1 MLSVGTEGLLR
12 QARELGPE
20 ELRKFCGRTGAMLG
34 RAGQEAEVLESLR
47 RLHLV
52 VGAGGPRHLD
62 PDFVGKLQ
70 RLVESDSS
78 PAQIRAVGAAILC
91 QLCPSPRDLL
101 AIGQFLEG
109 RAPEGHSLRL
119 LLPLLLR
126 AELGEEQVNVVNKK
140 LCDWLRYAQGAGPSF
155 SPRAKLPG
163 PLAELDGTPAMDFF
177 TVLSVGARYSEEQ
190 WLNVLGF
197 SMLRPWLLRHGSGGA
212 TSDDR
217 SEVSM
222 VSASSASSRQLP
234 PRERLREKALEYCL
248 RLAEQSNR
256 KALRRSD
263 AEVQRACLAE
273 AVALLDVICKQDVSY
288 LYRALPL
295 LKNLPGRLCSDPSLA
310 PALLPLAQFF
320 LSHSEVAGAGS
331 QAVYRHLL
339 AKVPAELYH
348 KPLFA
353 FQFVRFCRANS
364 AVLAENVGAFRGSF
378 PGLLKFLAWN
388 GPMLVAEFFV
398 ALLPA
403 LINPTSALDLFHSLL
418 DLPCV
423 TAALEMQ
430 RSCPLGSDKAALD
443 HSLLP
448 PSAAEAFRHPQCR
461 EVFQYILRSETC
473 PVPEQL
479 SLLHRALA
487 DLSGSPRVAQ
497 CAEIVPCLL
506 RQYFT
511 IVATVADG
519 PLIGRLVLAVLERS
533 GRLYDPPKY
542 KEEVHRVLSA
552 QLPRLFRLHPALV
565 VELSRELLD
574 FVGTTSNIESKE
586 PLFTH
591 VVWAVG
597 EFVSVSY
604 DRRCTVEQVNRFF
617 DVLETLLFEIT
628 QTRGSCGAPKS
639 SPRLI
644 TTLMTTLTKL
654 ASRSQDLIPKVSLYL
669 SKMRSCVQSA
679 AMISAYGEE
688 ESEQICVRATE
699 LMNLLK
705 VPSVAQFALT
715 PSPDVRSPAYHRDV
729 ASSLPLAI
737 RASSCLL
744 HKGGTSVPG

>member
-1 MLSVGTEGLLR
+1 
-12 QARELGPE
+12 
-20 ELRKFCGRTGAMLG
+20 
-34 RAGQEAEVLESLR
+34 
-47 RLHLV
+47 
-52 VGAGGPRHLD
+52 
-62 PDFVGKLQ
+62 
-70 RLVESDSS
+70 
-78 PAQIRAVGAAILC
+78 
-91 QLCPSPRDLL
+91 
-101 AIGQFLEG
+101 
-109 RAPEGHSLRL
+109 
-119 LLPLLLR
+119 
-126 AELGEEQVNVVNKK
+126 
-140 LCDWLRYAQGAGPSF
+140 
-155 SPRAKLPG
+155 
-163 PLAELDGTPAMDFF
+163 MDFF

-388 GPMLVAEFFV
+388 GPMLVAEFV

-552 QLPRLFRLHPALV
+552 QLPACSAYTRPSWWNCPGSCWTLWAPRAT
-565 VELSRELLD
+565 SRAR
-574 FVGTTSNIESKE
+574 SRSS
-586 PLFTH
+586 TH

-729 ASSLPLAI
+729 ASSLP
-737 RASSCLL
+737 
-744 HKGGTSVPG
+744 

>member
-1 MLSVGTEGLLR
+1 MPR
-12 QARELGPE
+12 
-20 ELRKFCGRTGAMLG
+20 GRVPA
-34 RAGQEAEVLESLR
+34 
-47 RLHLV
+47 
-52 VGAGGPRHLD
+52 
-62 PDFVGKLQ
+62 
-70 RLVESDSS
+70 S
-78 PAQIRAVGAAILC
+78 PPA
-91 QLCPSPRDLL
+91 PS
-101 AIGQFLEG
+101 
-109 RAPEGHSLRL
+109 
-119 LLPLLLR
+119 
-126 AELGEEQVNVVNKK
+126 
-140 LCDWLRYAQGAGPSF
+140 W
-155 SPRAKLPG
+155 PG

-212 TSDDR
+212 RATTGR
-217 SEVSM
+217 RFPWYPPPRP
-222 VSASSASSRQLP
+222 SSRQLP
-234 PRERLREKALEYCL
+234 PR
-248 RLAEQSNR
+248 SGSG
-256 KALRRSD
+256 RRRWST
-263 AEVQRACLAE
+263 ACGWRSRVTGRRCAG
-273 AVALLDVICKQDVSY
+273 ATPGGANGRVWPRPVALLDVICKQDVSY
-288 LYRALPL
+288 CTGRCPCSRTC
-295 LKNLPGRLCSDPSLA
+295 PGGSAPTPPWPPRCCPSPSSSSATVRWPA
-310 PALLPLAQFF
+310 PAPKPCTDIYWPRCRPSCTTSRSLPSSLCASVGPTARCWQ
-320 LSHSEVAGAGS
+320 
-331 QAVYRHLL
+331 RTW
-339 AKVPAELYH
+339 
-348 KPLFA
+348 
-353 FQFVRFCRANS
+353 
-364 AVLAENVGAFRGSF
+364 GAFRGSF

-388 GPMLVAEFFV
+388 GPMLVAEFV